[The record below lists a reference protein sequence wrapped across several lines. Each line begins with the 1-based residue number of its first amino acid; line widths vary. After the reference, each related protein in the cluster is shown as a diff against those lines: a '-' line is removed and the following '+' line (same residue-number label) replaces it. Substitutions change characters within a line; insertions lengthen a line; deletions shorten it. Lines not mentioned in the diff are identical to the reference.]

1 MHPLFWLNWLAA
13 WLGVVSVLAILAV
26 VLEKERRMTAEDGM
40 LRALWKIIVLVVV
53 LAIGSVAL
61 AAWAFADEPHKHR
74 SQDLDIHHKFYKTW
88 MMPDNRAVSCCHDQ
102 DCAPA
107 QSKLVNGTW
116 YARHSDDEEWA
127 EVPTRKIET
136 ERDSPDGRSHLCKQS
151 YLAGTYVYCF
161 LPANGS

>member
-1 MHPLFWLNWLAA
+1 
-13 WLGVVSVLAILAV
+13 
-26 VLEKERRMTAEDGM
+26 MTAEDKM
-40 LRALWKIIVLVVV
+40 SAALWKIVIGAIV
-53 LAIGSVAL
+53 VAV
-61 AAWAFADEPHKHR
+61 AAVSMATWAFAQHAGHPPEHMALHE
-74 SQDLDIHHKFYKTW
+74 KFYKTW